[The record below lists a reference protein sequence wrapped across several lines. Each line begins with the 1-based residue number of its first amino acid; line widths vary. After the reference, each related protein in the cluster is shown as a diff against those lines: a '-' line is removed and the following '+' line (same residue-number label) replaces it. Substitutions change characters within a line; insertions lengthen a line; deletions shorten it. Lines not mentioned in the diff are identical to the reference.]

1 MVSPA
6 VIPWM
11 ISSQPRRK
19 LTYGREC
26 ASRGC
31 FAFMVHPDEKDV
43 RVAIKKQHI
52 LANTLPY
59 SNKWLVLVVV
69 STALF
74 LISIDMTVLYTALP
88 RLTHDLA
95 ASSSQKLWI
104 VNAFPLVMAGLLPT
118 MGLLGDRIGHRRVF
132 LWGLIAFASASL
144 TAAYAPSANVL
155 IAARAF
161 LAVGASMM
169 MPATL
174 SLLRLTFTTDKERS
188 QAIGIW
194 AAVFSGGV
202 AIGPLIG
209 GALLSHFWWGS
220 VFLINVP
227 VVVLALI
234 FTPFIVPAGSRNPER
249 QLDLLNS
256 LLAMVALVSLVYALM
271 EFARP
276 DAGLL
281 QATVAGVA
289 GMTFMVIF
297 VRRQNRSAD
306 PMIDFSLFGNGRLTA
321 GVFTA
326 MFATLAGTGVQL
338 VLTQRLQLVI
348 GYSPL
353 HAALFMLPLSIS
365 AFVAGSINGFVL
377 HKVGIGRALWTS
389 LIVAATG
396 LIGYAVF
403 RNSSAAEQVASFVV
417 FGFGVGVGS
426 AMASTA
432 IMINAP
438 EDKAGMAASIE
449 SVAYE
454 LGGVL
459 GVTILGSILSFIY
472 TKALVLPQGIAAPAL
487 ARDSLDQALLL
498 AEHLSG
504 DATVKLVTQA
514 KTAFDIAFVTVL
526 VAGTAILLLMAAA
539 IARIISRAKTL
550 EPSRV
555 THP

>member
-1 MVSPA
+1 MLS
-6 VIPWM
+6 
-11 ISSQPRRK
+11 
-19 LTYGREC
+19 
-26 ASRGC
+26 
-31 FAFMVHPDEKDV
+31 
-43 RVAIKKQHI
+43 
-52 LANTLPY
+52 N
-59 SNKWLVLVVV
+59 NKWLVLVVV

-95 ASSSQKLWI
+95 ADNSQKLWI
-104 VNAFPLVMAGLLPT
+104 VDTFPLVMAGLLPT
-118 MGLLGDRIGHRRVF
+118 MGMLGDRIGHRRVF

-174 SLLRLTFTTDKERS
+174 SLLRLTFTTDKERG

-227 VVVLALI
+227 VVVMAFI
-234 FTPFIVPAGSRNPER
+234 VTPFVVPAGKGNPER
-249 QLDLLNS
+249 RVDLLNS
-256 LLAMVALVSLVYALM
+256 LLAMITMVSLVYALM
-271 EFARP
+271 DAARP
-276 DAGLL
+276 EAGFLG
-281 QATVAGVA
+281 ATFAGVIGVA
-289 GMTFMVIF
+289 VLVIF
-297 VRRQNRSAD
+297 VRQQNRSPS
-306 PMIDFSLFGNGRLTA
+306 PMIDFSLFGNGRFTA
-321 GVFTA
+321 GVLTA
-326 MFATLAGTGVQL
+326 MTGTLAGAGVQL
-338 VLTQRLQLVI
+338 ALTQRLQLVI
-348 GYSPL
+348 GYSPF
-353 HAALFMLPLSIS
+353 HAALFMLPISIS
-365 AFVAGSINGFVL
+365 AFVAGSLNGFVL
-377 HKVGIGRALWTS
+377 NKVGVGRALWTS
-389 LIVAATG
+389 LILSATG
-396 LIGYAVF
+396 LIGYVVF
-403 RNSSAAEQVASFVV
+403 RNSSVVEQAASFVIL
-417 FGFGVGVGS
+417 GFGVGVGS

-438 EDKAGMAASIE
+438 EDKAGMAAAIE

-459 GVTILGSILSFIY
+459 GIAILGSILSFTY
-472 TKALVLPQGIAAPAL
+472 TKALVLPQEIPTSTL

-504 DATVKLVTQA
+504 DATAKLIAQA

-526 VAGTAILLLMAAA
+526 VAGTAIMLLMAAV
-539 IARIISRAKTL
+539 IARIISRAKTP
-550 EPSRV
+550 EPSPML
-555 THP
+555 HS